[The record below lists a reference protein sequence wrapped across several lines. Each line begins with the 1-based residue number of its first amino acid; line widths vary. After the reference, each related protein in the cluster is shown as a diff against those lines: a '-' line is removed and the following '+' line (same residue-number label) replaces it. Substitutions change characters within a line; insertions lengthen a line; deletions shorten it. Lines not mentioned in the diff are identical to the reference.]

1 MLASMLAIQAALCGF
16 TGRLAIGVF
25 QTLSAGNM
33 GQFGAP
39 GTGVPA
45 EAVVGDTAT
54 VRPSHITPA
63 VTKATSPANLRRR
76 TSAPSLRKRR
86 YPTRHAIRDERPQHV
101 RQDVGGSTVWGS
113 TCQLLHYGRSLLL
126 PGPPS

>member
-1 MLASMLAIQAALCGF
+1 MLAIQAALCAF

-33 GQFGAP
+33 GQSGAP

-63 VTKATSPANLRRR
+63 VTKATGPANLRRR
-76 TSAPSLRKRR
+76 TSAPSLRKKTVPDPGRATPPR
-86 YPTRHAIRDERPQHV
+86 SRGRLR
-101 RQDVGGSTVWGS
+101 STAGA
-113 TCQLLHYGRSLLL
+113 TPCQLRHYA
-126 PGPPS
+126 

>member
-1 MLASMLAIQAALCGF
+1 MLAIQAALWGF
-16 TGRLAIGVF
+16 RGRLAMGVF

-54 VRPSHITPA
+54 VRPSHISAA
-63 VTKATSPANLRRR
+63 VTKATGPANLRRR
-76 TSAPSLRKRR
+76 TSAPSLRISAEKTVPDPARHPGRATPPRAPACRGSPVCRR
-86 YPTRHAIRDERPQHV
+86 
-101 RQDVGGSTVWGS
+101 
-113 TCQLLHYGRSLLL
+113 TCQLLHYGRS
-126 PGPPS
+126 PTPPRPPR